1 MQGIC
6 SGSNEAS
13 TVRLMWLPGDVFVS
27 HNCTFYSVCY
37 FRFKNNKKDVVTK
50 FLKRTHPTHTC
61 KQQSAEG
68 CFAGFLKL
76 NQGPFYCRAD
86 KGGRDKAETPEK
98 EAGDGSWWLRHSFF
112 ASWGHRPVL
121 SAFMSSRVLCVLAFS
136 QIKPRSPA
144 LSLQIVD
151 KQNVLW
157 PYSPAPATS
166 KPRFPTPKAT
176 LDYDSSLTVTGES
189 SVALWVCSLIG

>member
-13 TVRLMWLPGDVFVS
+13 TVRLVWLPGDVFVS

-50 FLKRTHPTHTC
+50 FLKRTHPPPTC

-121 SAFMSSRVLCVLAFS
+121 SAFICPLECSVFSLSPKSSHVPLHS
-136 QIKPRSPA
+136 
-144 LSLQIVD
+144 LS
-151 KQNVLW
+151 
-157 PYSPAPATS
+157 
-166 KPRFPTPKAT
+166 R
-176 LDYDSSLTVTGES
+176 
-189 SVALWVCSLIG
+189 